1 MPLAQRRV
9 MVLGAAS
16 PLGGAVVHDLVAR
29 GVGHILAVDP
39 PGHASS
45 AEGEI
50 TQTTAAQL
58 TRVEADLT
66 RSRNR
71 RSLLFGPGRDQAI
84 DTVVDLAM
92 HRSIRP
98 TGARVHE
105 LNVES
110 TRELIGLAE
119 RHPTISAFIL
129 KSFAEVYDVDPRRP
143 TVMVEDHALDLRA
156 HTQWRRDR
164 VEADLV
170 ACTRMGMSRL
180 RIAVLRTAEC
190 LEPGTGSQ
198 LWDYLQS
205 RVCFRALGFDPMVN
219 VASMRDIAA
228 ALGLAVTRS
237 AHGIYNIPGADTLPL
252 SRLIHLWG
260 RHDVMVPSLLMQPLY
275 ALRAGT
281 IGRDFS
287 YRINRERMRFGGV
300 LDGRRAASELG
311 YHPEHPLDWPAAPR

>member
-1 MPLAQRRV
+1 MSPADNRSPAQLSPMPLAQRRV

-45 AEGEI
+45 AEGEL
-50 TQTTAAQL
+50 TLATAAQL

-110 TRELIGLAE
+110 TRELLGLAE

-129 KSFAEVYDVDPRRP
+129 KKLSDCAQFCNIQRCPTKISLTKIMLVFYLGIKSGQCVFFLLDSAQRSTHLFFRSVGTQRP
-143 TVMVEDHALDLRA
+143 ADNSTSQSEDAPHEPKKNRIF
-156 HTQWRRDR
+156 QKKNN
-164 VEADLV
+164 EK
-170 ACTRMGMSRL
+170 RL
-180 RIAVLRTAEC
+180 ASSTYKHKTYGISLNKVL
-190 LEPGTGSQ
+190 
-198 LWDYLQS
+198 
-205 RVCFRALGFDPMVN
+205 N
-219 VASMRDIAA
+219 
-228 ALGLAVTRS
+228 
-237 AHGIYNIPGADTLPL
+237 
-252 SRLIHLWG
+252 
-260 RHDVMVPSLLMQPLY
+260 
-275 ALRAGT
+275 
-281 IGRDFS
+281 
-287 YRINRERMRFGGV
+287 
-300 LDGRRAASELG
+300 
-311 YHPEHPLDWPAAPR
+311 